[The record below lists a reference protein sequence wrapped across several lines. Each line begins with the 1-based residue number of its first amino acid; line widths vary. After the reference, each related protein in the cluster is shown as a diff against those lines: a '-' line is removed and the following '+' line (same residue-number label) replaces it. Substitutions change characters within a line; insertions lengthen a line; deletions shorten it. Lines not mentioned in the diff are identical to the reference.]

1 MNTEH
6 VQVRFSNLDT
16 KLWFWR
22 FFGEDVII
30 ENGALEIRLP
40 LCIIES
46 IYEEVRER

>member
-1 MNTEH
+1 MIPRH
-6 VQVRFSNLDT
+6 VQVRFPNLDT
-16 KLWFWR
+16 GLWFWR
-22 FFGEDVII
+22 FFGEEVII